1 MTITRPVIVKVRV
14 TEAYKKA
21 LAAEAQDAINRLDA
35 QLKHLNFQMR
45 RVAEEKKNPGESYQA
60 LSDAEM
66 RKLLDSRQRLT
77 ERLKEIGRLAN
88 GQEVV
93 HGRVE
98 SLADIKVGDQWER
111 LMAVEVVLEDGYV
124 VEIRQGGIISKQQ

>member
-21 LAAEAQDAINRLDA
+21 LAAEAQDALNRLDV
-35 QLKHLNFQMR
+35 QIKHLNFQIR
-45 RVAEEKKNPGESYQA
+45 RVAEENKNSGESYKA

-66 RKLLDSRQRLT
+66 RKLLDSRQRIT
-77 ERLKEIGRLAN
+77 ERLKEIGRLSN

-98 SLADIKVGDQWER
+98 SLADIKVGDQWEK
-111 LMAVEVVLEDGYV
+111 LMTVEVLIENGCV
-124 VEIRQGGIISKQQ
+124 VEIRQGGTISQQ